1 MEYIQKWLY
10 SHFCI
15 IPVIKIG
22 ILYLVI
28 YIISTNLLI
37 SVNLGSVYGLL
48 ISESVIFQ
56 LGYKLG
62 T

>member
-15 IPVIKIG
+15 ILVIKIG

-28 YIISTNLLI
+28 YIISTTLLI